1 MKMKTLSSIS
11 KILEGGKV
19 APIHP
24 DYPYSNVG
32 LMLFVG
38 KMGSGKTN
46 DVLKHVMITDSLGPN
61 ESPFYSK
68 VVYSGS
74 VGEDDET
81 YTTFKKALKTP
92 IISVPPNKL
101 MEFLNEHLRVKKKY
115 YAIYKYVMNDFKEPN
130 KTMQRILDKHKTQF
144 FGTRRIRNNKRVNTS
159 DEDIG
164 NDPKKQIALYALD
177 KIIKYESNKYPAYLF
192 IALNDA
198 ASSELKSKNDSP
210 ISRLLKVCRHMHIS
224 CDICVQSVHDS
235 IKELKRLIGD
245 VTLYRYVTHGDL
257 EKTLE
262 AIPTTHTID
271 EIEPIYRSLIGK
283 HGKIT

>member
-1 MKMKTLSSIS
+1 MNTNISLLESKVNKKMKTLRS
-11 KILEGGKV
+11 KSKFLEAGKV

-46 DVLKHVMITDSLGPN
+46 DVLKHLLITDFLGPAG
-61 ESPFYSK
+61 SPFYSK
-68 VVYSGS
+68 IVYSGS

-92 IISVPPNKL
+92 IIQVHPNKL

-144 FGTRRIRNNKRVNTS
+144 FGTRRIRNNKKINVSSS
-159 DEDIG
+159 DEDIR
-164 NDPKKQIALYALD
+164 NDPKKQIAYT
-177 KIIKYESNKYPAYLF
+177 
-192 IALNDA
+192 
-198 ASSELKSKNDSP
+198 
-210 ISRLLKVCRHMHIS
+210 
-224 CDICVQSVHDS
+224 
-235 IKELKRLIGD
+235 G
-245 VTLYRYVTHGDL
+245 
-257 EKTLE
+257 
-262 AIPTTHTID
+262 
-271 EIEPIYRSLIGK
+271 
-283 HGKIT
+283 